1 MNHKSQLRLIVAAIA
16 ATFTILLS
24 SCIEDGFTT
33 DASDQPTFST
43 DTLNL
48 GTVFTEAGTPT
59 YSFMVYNRADKNL
72 RISSIALRKG
82 TEVFRLNVD
91 GISAR
96 EFSNVEIRP
105 NDSIFV
111 LVEATLPANGS
122 GSPLL
127 VEDHL
132 DFLTNGITS
141 TVVLRAEGQDINRL
155 KGKVVD
161 TDTRLTAE
169 RPYQIYD
176 SLIVAEGVTLTIDP
190 GVTLYFHDKAHLR
203 VDGTLICNGTPE
215 AFIAMRGDR
224 TDNVVGKINYEIM
237 SGQWGGVTFS
247 PTSRGNIMSHT
258 SVRNSSYG
266 VQVDSI
272 APSSTPALTMVNCV
286 LRNSSG
292 SSLTA
297 YHSDI
302 VAVGCELAEAAT
314 GVVWLHGGNHT
325 FNHCTFSNYYL
336 FAVPSTPIINFSH
349 LNADSD
355 DGSGLPLLTASITN
369 SIIYGLGSE
378 LSHGDLTGTAVT
390 IRSCLLKSAGTDD
403 DNFIACLWDTDPLF
417 YTVREDY
424 IFDYRLRNESPA
436 IAAADPSL
444 TLPQAATDIYGLPRG
459 SMPDLGAYVY
469 TPAEEDAE
477 Q

>member
-1 MNHKSQLRLIVAAIA
+1 MNNKSQLRFLVAAIA
-16 ATFTILLS
+16 ASFSILLS

-82 TEVFRLNVD
+82 VDVFRLNVD

-96 EFSNVEIRP
+96 QFSDVEIRP

-122 GSPLL
+122 NAPLL

-132 DFLTNGITS
+132 DFITNGITS
-141 TVVLRAEGQDINRL
+141 TVVLRAEGQDIDRL
-155 KGKVVD
+155 KGTVID
-161 TDTRLTAE
+161 SDTRLTAE

-190 GVTLYFHDKAHLR
+190 GVTLYFHDKAHMR
-203 VDGTLICNGTPE
+203 IDGTLICNGTPD
-215 AFIAMRGDR
+215 AMIAMRGDR

-247 PTSRGNIMSHT
+247 PTSRNNLLSHT

-266 VQVDSI
+266 VQVDSV
-272 APSSTPALTMVNCV
+272 ASSGSPALTMINCE

-292 SSLTA
+292 SSFTA

-302 VAVGCELAEAAT
+302 LAVGCEFAEAAT
-314 GVVWLHGGNHT
+314 GVVWLHGGTHS

-349 LNADSD
+349 LNADTD
-355 DGSGLPLLTASITN
+355 DGSGLPLLNADITN

-378 LSHGDLTGTAVT
+378 LSHGDLTGTAIT

-424 IFDYRLRNESPA
+424 IFDYRLHDESPA
-436 IAAADPSL
+436 IAAADASL
-444 TLPQAATDIYGLPRG
+444 TLPQAATDRYGLARG
-459 SMPDLGAYVY
+459 ATPDLGAYVY
-469 TPAEEDAE
+469 TPEEDQE